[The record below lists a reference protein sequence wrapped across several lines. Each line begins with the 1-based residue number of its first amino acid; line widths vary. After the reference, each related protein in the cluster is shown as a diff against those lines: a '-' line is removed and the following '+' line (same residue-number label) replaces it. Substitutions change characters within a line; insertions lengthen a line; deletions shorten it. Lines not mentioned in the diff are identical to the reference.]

1 MNIRTF
7 TGKKLI
13 DVITRIHHEIGP
25 QALVIDTKTDKRGVT
40 VTVAV
45 REPKEGTVPVTIKE
59 NKTNLELP
67 LKNKINQC
75 LANHGFSEKTRFEF
89 LSDFTMGPDD
99 SVVDVLA
106 DMLSAGFSFHK
117 AEVGRK
123 LGERLMLIGAPGVGK
138 TIMAAK
144 LLAAAVFEGRK
155 VHIVTIDSLK
165 AGAVFQL
172 QSYAYAMGMEVVVCR
187 HPSELKAFLA
197 TCARDED
204 VIIDTPGID
213 PRERQD
219 AMRLAEF
226 IYQFKAAPIWVAGAT
241 INLDVAKQQA
251 LAFAG
256 FGADKVIISQG
267 DLVDRF
273 GSIMEAIRVAK
284 YVMLGLNHS
293 PYIGRPFITLRP
305 SLLAKILLAKAGLM
319 DINIPDHGW
328 EKILKAS

>member
-45 REPKEGTVPVTIKE
+45 REPKEGTVPVSSKE
-59 NKTNLELP
+59 NKTDLELA
-67 LKNKINQC
+67 LKNKIDQC
-75 LANHGFSEKTRFEF
+75 LIHHGFLEKTRFQF
-89 LSDFTMGPDD
+89 LSNFTMGPDD
-99 SVVDVLA
+99 SVVDVMA
-106 DMLSAGFSFHK
+106 DMLSAGMSFNK
-117 AEVGRK
+117 ADVGRK
-123 LGERLMLIGAPGVGK
+123 WGERLMLIGAPGVGK

-144 LLAAAVFEGRK
+144 LLAAAVFEERK

-165 AGAVFQL
+165 TGAVFQL
-172 QSYAYAMGMEVVVCR
+172 QSYAYAMGTEVIVCR
-187 HPSELKAFLA
+187 QPSDLKAFLA
-197 TCARDED
+197 TCATDED

-213 PRERQD
+213 PRDRQD
-219 AMRLAEF
+219 ASRLAEF
-226 IYQFKAAPIWVAGAT
+226 IYQLKAPPIWVAGAT
-241 INLDVAKQQA
+241 INADVAKQQA

-273 GSIMEAIRVAK
+273 GAILEAVRMAK
-284 YVMLGLNHS
+284 YVLLGLNHS
-293 PYIGRPFITLRP
+293 PYVGRPFITLRP

-319 DINIPDHGW
+319 DITVPDHGW
-328 EKILKAS
+328 EKILKAG